1 MANKESLN
9 QCSIEEL
16 IDLQRPGYAL
26 DQRFYMDPAIYQLE
40 LERIFTKNWILAG
53 HLSELSNQGDFKVV
67 NVANDSAIIVRSD
80 DGTIK
85 AFANV
90 CRHRGSLVC
99 LQISGNCRK
108 FTCPYHGWVYDING
122 NLTAARSMSKDFD
135 KTKYNLHPVSVDVL
149 HGLIFVCFSD
159 KSPSLES
166 AKKDLAEPMKI
177 FDFENL
183 KVAAKKDYFI
193 LANWKLSIENYQE
206 CYHCATAHPDYAK
219 IHTLMVDRRL
229 RKKLQKGMLE
239 KMNACGIKDIEL
251 DFLDLKARPGEQ
263 GYAYGRSALFE
274 GYKSGSKSGNP
285 LAPLL
290 GNIKDYDGGASDFTI
305 GPFSFLLAYSDH
317 VVAYVFTPT
326 DQNNSRCEIYWL
338 VRNDAEEGKDY
349 DVDELVWLWDV
360 TTKADKEI
368 IANNRKG
375 LESSFYKPGPF
386 SRMEILE
393 SEYIQWILHELKG

>member
-1 MANKESLN
+1 MASKESLN

-99 LQISGNCRK
+99 LQNSGNCRK

-135 KTKYNLHPVSVDVL
+135 KTKYNLRPVSVDVL

-159 KSPSLES
+159 KTPSLEG

-193 LANWKLSIENYQE
+193 PANWKLSIENYQE

-229 RKKLQKGMLE
+229 RNKLQKGMLE
-239 KMNACGIKDIEL
+239 KMDACGIKDIEL

-263 GYAYGRSALFE
+263 GYTYGRTALFE
-274 GYKSGSKSGNP
+274 GYKSGSKSGDP
-285 LAPLL
+285 LAPLR

-368 IANNRKG
+368 IANNRKA
-375 LESSFYKPGPF
+375 LNQVFI
-386 SRMEILE
+386 SRALFQAWKI
-393 SEYIQWILHELKG
+393 

>member
-1 MANKESLN
+1 MASKESLN

-99 LQISGNCRK
+99 LQNSGNCRK

-135 KTKYNLHPVSVDVL
+135 KTKYNLRPVSVDVL

-159 KSPSLES
+159 KTPSLEG
-166 AKKDLAEPMKI
+166 AKNDLAEPMKI

-193 LANWKLSIENYQE
+193 PANWKLSIENYQE

-219 IHTLMVDRRL
+219 IHTLMVDR
-229 RKKLQKGMLE
+229 
-239 KMNACGIKDIEL
+239 
-251 DFLDLKARPGEQ
+251 
-263 GYAYGRSALFE
+263 
-274 GYKSGSKSGNP
+274 
-285 LAPLL
+285 
-290 GNIKDYDGGASDFTI
+290 
-305 GPFSFLLAYSDH
+305 
-317 VVAYVFTPT
+317 
-326 DQNNSRCEIYWL
+326 
-338 VRNDAEEGKDY
+338 
-349 DVDELVWLWDV
+349 
-360 TTKADKEI
+360 
-368 IANNRKG
+368 
-375 LESSFYKPGPF
+375 
-386 SRMEILE
+386 
-393 SEYIQWILHELKG
+393 